1 MTLKESAMSKNDLHR
16 ETFLKGF
23 LGFVSNDPTQKNIA
37 DQLLTYTKVMLASE
51 GARVQTH
58 TVMLLQYG
66 DLDRQYVQSFAPPSS
81 GAESLSSTAQLIL
94 GMYHNAKL
102 EQYEPFIAWRTEA
115 LANANEKLERVFE
128 ALQLSVVRQ
137 GSELETAFGFPW
149 IETVTEKPGVCT
161 LAMTQSDQWY
171 QSVAVYITGTPV
183 TIDNFIKTCREHDLR
198 ARIVND

>member
-66 DLDRQYVQSFAPPSS
+66 DLDRQYVQSFAPLD
-81 GAESLSSTAQLIL
+81 GEADSLSSTAKLIMGL
-94 GMYHNAKL
+94 YHSSKL
-102 EQYEPFIAWRTEA
+102 EHYEPFVAWRIEA
-115 LANANEKLERVFE
+115 LTKANEKLERVFE
-128 ALQLSVVRQ
+128 ALQMAVVRQ
-137 GSELETAFGFPW
+137 GAELETAFGFPW
-149 IETVTEKPGVCT
+149 IETVTDKPGVCT
-161 LAMTQSDQWY
+161 LAMTQSNQWF
-171 QSVAVYITGTPV
+171 QSVAVYVTGTPV
-183 TIDNFIKTCREHDLR
+183 TIDNFMTTCREHDLR
-198 ARIVND
+198 PRILTD

>member
-66 DLDRQYVQSFAPPSS
+66 DLGRQYVQSFAPVES
-81 GAESLSSTAQLIL
+81 EFDSLSSTAKLIRSL
-94 GMYHNAKL
+94 FFDAALDN
-102 EQYEPFIAWRTEA
+102 YEPFIAWRTET
-115 LANANEKLERVFE
+115 LNKANENLERVFQT
-128 ALQLSVVRQ
+128 LQLSVVRQ
-137 GSELETAFGFPW
+137 GAELETAFGFPW

-161 LAMTQSDQWY
+161 LAMTQSNHWF
-171 QSVAVYITGTPV
+171 QSVAVYVTGTPV
-183 TIDNFIKTCREHDLR
+183 TIENFMKTCREHDLSP
-198 ARIVND
+198 RILND

>member
-58 TVMLLQYG
+58 TVMFLQYG
-66 DLDRQYVQSFAPPSS
+66 DLERQYVQSFAPLDSEY
-81 GAESLSSTAQLIL
+81 ESLSPTAKTIQ
-94 GMYHNAKL
+94 GHFYNNKL
-102 EQYEPFIAWRTEA
+102 EEYPPFSTWRTEILNA
-115 LANANEKLERVFE
+115 ANEKLDQVFQ

-137 GSELETAFGFPW
+137 GTELETAFGFPW
-149 IETVTEKPGVCT
+149 IDTVTEKPGVCT
-161 LAMTQSDQWY
+161 LAMTQSGPWF
-171 QSVAVYITGTPV
+171 QSVAVWVTGTPV
-183 TIDNFIKTCREHDLR
+183 TIDNFMKTCREHGLHP
-198 ARIVND
+198 RILNT